1 MRKTVSLCL
10 KPDSNA
16 CVIHLLPSKYALERF
31 SRRLSSA
38 DNRYRELQKGVVDSL
53 SNELQKRMGKQR
65 LPLAA
70 GQEAAAQGGGEQFVV
85 V

>member
-1 MRKTVSLCL
+1 MRYRCISVT
-10 KPDSNA
+10 
-16 CVIHLLPSKYALERF
+16 SKHALERF
-31 SRRLSSA
+31 SRHLSSA

-53 SNELQKRMGKQR
+53 WNELEKRMGKQQV
-65 LPLAA
+65 PMSAP

>member
-1 MRKTVSLCL
+1 
-10 KPDSNA
+10 
-16 CVIHLLPSKYALERF
+16 
-31 SRRLSSA
+31 LSSA

-53 SNELQKRMGKQR
+53 SNELEKRMGKQR
-65 LPLAA
+65 LPMSAP